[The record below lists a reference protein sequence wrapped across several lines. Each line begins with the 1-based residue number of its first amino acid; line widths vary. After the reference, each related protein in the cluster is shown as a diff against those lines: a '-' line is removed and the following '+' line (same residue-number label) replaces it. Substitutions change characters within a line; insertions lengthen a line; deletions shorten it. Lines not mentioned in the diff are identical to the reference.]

1 MPHTNSRPLP
11 RRPAVLS
18 TATLV
23 LAAIPGLASAAPPGA
38 AMPDGLELGVVAYRY
53 LYREPGLMQLEGPKV
68 GVRGGYSR
76 TDEAGKSGRIE
87 ATVTY
92 GKVDYDSNGTGS
104 SDNHDDTTVE
114 ARVLFGLDFGVRSGR
129 PLMPYTGIGYRY
141 LYNDLRGQST
151 TGHFGYRRESNYL
164 YLPIGLAF
172 HPGRFLAKI
181 EVDYLL
187 RGHQISYLSDV
198 SPLLPDIR
206 NDQHK
211 GVGAKASVMVEFGH
225 LSFGPWFNYWRIGD
239 SEIAGGGLEPKN
251 RTTEGGLEL
260 RYRY

>member
-1 MPHTNSRPLP
+1 MPHKDSKPPLP
-11 RRPAVLS
+11 RPTAMRMATILLS
-18 TATLV
+18 AL
-23 LAAIPGLASAAPPGA
+23 PGLAAAAPPGA
-38 AMPDGLELGVVAYRY
+38 AVPDGLELGVVAYRY

-68 GVRGGYSR
+68 GVRGAYSR
-76 TDEAGKSGRIE
+76 TDQTGKSGRIE
-87 ATVTY
+87 GTVTY

-104 SDNHDDTTVE
+104 SENHDDTTVE

-164 YLPIGLAF
+164 YLPIGLAARA
-172 HPGRFLAKI
+172 GNLLAKVEI
-181 EVDYLL
+181 DYLL

-198 SPLLPDIR
+198 APGLPDIR

-211 GVGAKASVMVEFGH
+211 GVGGRASVMFEFGSM
-225 LSFGPWFNYWRIGD
+225 SFGPWFNYWRIGD